1 MAENKPQTKSAF
13 SLIDPRDHFIGIALG
28 KLLDQAIEKGTI
40 GKYSM
45 TADHAVRYAD
55 AVMESRAREPVKLTS
70 GVGKVEKDDV
80 GAGIT
85 FQPPPVAPTEPP
97 KSIAEQLTGPA
108 ELLAEV

>member
-28 KLLDQAIEKGTI
+28 KLLDQAIEKGNI
-40 GKYSM
+40 GKYAM

-55 AVMESRAREPVKLTS
+55 AVMEAKAREPQKLTS
-70 GVGKVEKDDV
+70 GQGKVEKEDAMIAMQV
-80 GAGIT
+80 PQLIPA
-85 FQPPPVAPTEPP
+85 TEPP
-97 KSIAEQLTGPA
+97 KTVAEQLTGPA